1 MRITLVNSVSNVCHP
16 NFQGNRRYVYNKNGD
31 FLYRTTTYFFRDDLN
46 WNAFIKFISNKYK
59 NADRVNI
66 LNHACSN
73 GQEPYSL
80 AAKLMQTLGE
90 EAEKFFPIIAKD
102 IDKENIKSAKTGRL
116 GIKAQ
121 DLFRIN
127 HYIQDNVSAYF
138 DKGKPENPDNDL
150 VLIPKTDL
158 RDSVIFSQS
167 DIFDDIKT
175 IPQKNTIVMCRNFWP
190 YLTPQKR
197 EILAAGLSERLD
209 SSSLIVI
216 GDFDFH
222 SVYELLKKYKIME
235 TGIKN
240 VYSIKDNLSE
250 ISN

>member
-1 MRITLVNSVSNVCHP
+1 MRITPVNSVSNVCHP

-102 IDKENIKSAKTGRL
+102 IDKENILMVVLTG
-116 GIKAQ
+116 
-121 DLFRIN
+121 LFMMN
-127 HYIQDNVSAYF
+127 
-138 DKGKPENPDNDL
+138 
-150 VLIPKTDL
+150 IPKLYTLHKTNPETDA
-158 RDSVIFSQS
+158 F
-167 DIFDDIKT
+167 
-175 IPQKNTIVMCRNFWP
+175 RN
-190 YLTPQKR
+190 KEGEVVR
-197 EILAAGLSERLD
+197 AD
-209 SSSLIVI
+209 
-216 GDFDFH
+216 
-222 SVYELLKKYKIME
+222 K
-235 TGIKN
+235 
-240 VYSIKDNLSE
+240 
-250 ISN
+250 